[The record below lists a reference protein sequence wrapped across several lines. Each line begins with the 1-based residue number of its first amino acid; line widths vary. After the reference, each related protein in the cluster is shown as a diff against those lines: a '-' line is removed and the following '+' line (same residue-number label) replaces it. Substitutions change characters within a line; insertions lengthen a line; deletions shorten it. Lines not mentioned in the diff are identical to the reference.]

1 MRKNEMNALTY
12 AQITTWI
19 CLSLTTTFAWSLTER
34 RALLFD
40 AVCLFAL
47 AWGILLPF
55 YSSRPTSWSVD
66 LPVFSCFMLLLFG
79 TQLRHAASIQRT
91 GKQPD
96 APALIQKTGLS
107 IVAIIALR
115 LSIPHMEFL
124 SEATQQSLRPYL
136 YPGLNSILF
145 VSAYILIWYGVTDFF
160 KGGPNFNLVRSIVG
174 FVALNA
180 PRVVLGRDASLTA
193 LYSYPPAISG
203 TDDHQSYFKVSGT
216 YDLVKDDVHNYKFS
230 LTAQYEKGGLNL
242 TKENVDTF
250 TLGLG
255 ILY

>member
-66 LPVFSCFMLLLFG
+66 LPAFSCFMLLLFG

-124 SEATQQSLRPYL
+124 SESTQQSLRPYL

-145 VSAYILIWYGVTDFF
+145 ISAYILIWYGVTDFF

-174 FVALNA
+174 FVALAYIGADIAYTGWNFFA
-180 PRVVLGRDASLTA
+180 YYTNRPSEMPDAFLWLFGTLKVLFTTA
-193 LYSYPPAISG
+193 
-203 TDDHQSYFKVSGT
+203 V
-216 YDLVKDDVHNYKFS
+216 LVALLCVEHPNK
-230 LTAQYEKGGLNL
+230 
-242 TKENVDTF
+242 TF
-250 TLGLG
+250 PQRLPVEWVTLAWRKLFGN
-255 ILY
+255 